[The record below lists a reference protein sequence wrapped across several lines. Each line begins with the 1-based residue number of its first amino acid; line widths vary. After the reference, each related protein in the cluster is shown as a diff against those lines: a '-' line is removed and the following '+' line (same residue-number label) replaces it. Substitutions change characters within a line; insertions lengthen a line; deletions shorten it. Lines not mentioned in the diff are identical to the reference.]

1 MPEISAEYDV
11 IVGGGGPAGS
21 TVATLVARQGHRVLL
36 AERAAQPRFKVGE
49 SLMPATYPIFER
61 LGVLDR
67 MRESAFPAKH
77 SVQFF
82 GPSGRAGKPFYFSE
96 FDPEESSQTWQVRR
110 SEFDA
115 MLLDNAA
122 ESGVD
127 VRRGV
132 SLKEVLFDGERAV
145 GARLEPAG
153 GEAVK
158 VACRVI
164 VDATGQ
170 SAFLAHR
177 LGLLETE
184 PWLHNASLF
193 THYAGAVRDTGIDEG
208 ATLIFHTDNRKTWF
222 WFIPQPDNR
231 VSVGVVGPLDYLI
244 RGRQGDPETVF
255 AEELARCPALAPRLE
270 PARQVMPIK
279 AIRDFSYKSRKIAG
293 DGWVMAGDAFGFIDP
308 IYSTGVFLA
317 LKSGEMAADAIHDAL
332 ADDDPSAERLGRHE
346 PELRRGMEAL
356 RKLVYAY
363 YDPSFSFSDFL
374 RRYPNCRKQLVSM
387 LVGNVYTDPIDEIL
401 AALDESL
408 GSAGRP
414 AAASSFGA

>member
-1 MPEISAEYDV
+1 MSDIANAYDAV
-11 IVGGGGPAGS
+11 VAGGGPAGA
-21 TVATLVARQGHRVLL
+21 TAATLLAQRGHSVLL
-36 AERAAQPRFKVGE
+36 AERAAEPQFKVGE

-82 GPSGRAGKPFYFSE
+82 GPSGRAGTPFYFSE

-122 ESGVD
+122 DQGVD
-127 VRRGV
+127 VRYGV
-132 SLKEVLFDGERAV
+132 GLKKVLFDGERAV
-145 GARLEPAG
+145 GVRLATADSEPL
-153 GEAVK
+153 E

-170 SAFLAHR
+170 SAFLAR
-177 LGLLETE
+177 QLGLLETE
-184 PWLHNASLF
+184 PCLRNASLF

-208 ATLIFHTDNRKTWF
+208 ATLIFHTDNRKAWF
-222 WFIPQPDNR
+222 WFIPQPDDR
-231 VSVGVVGPLDYLI
+231 VSVGVVGPVDYLI
-244 RGRQGDPETVF
+244 RGRRRDPEAVF

-270 PARQVMPIK
+270 PARRVLPIK

-293 DGWVMAGDAFGFIDP
+293 DGWVLAGDAFGFIDP

-317 LKSGEMAADAIHDAL
+317 LKSGEMAADAIHEAL
-332 ADDDPSAERLGRHE
+332 QEGDPSAERLGAHAS
-346 PELRRGMEAL
+346 ELRRGMEAL
-356 RKLVYAY
+356 RKLVYAF
-363 YDPSFSFSDFL
+363 YDPSFSFADFL
-374 RRYPNCRKQLVSM
+374 RRYPHCRRQLVSM
-387 LVGNVYTDPIDEIL
+387 LVGNIYRDPIDEIL

-408 GSAGRP
+408 GRESKTAP
-414 AAASSFGA
+414 ATSGA